1 MLIIRILLI
10 AVMLLAMPAAQSADP
25 PSPLVGRSFP
35 FFYRA
40 PNEAGIVEIHRGVLV
55 FGQDGAKCELFPGN
69 LVIPF
74 TGTVKMQRAGKRGSV
89 ISDFNAKGE
98 APYGKGTVTF
108 SANKDGAGAK
118 GEVIFANPGKDSV
131 TLAFQGARPAP

>member
-10 AVMLLAMPAAQSADP
+10 AVTLLAMPVARGAEQQ
-25 PSPLVGRSFP
+25 SPLVGHSFP

-40 PNEAGIVEIHRGVLV
+40 PNEAGIAEIHRGVLV
-55 FGQDGAKCELFPGN
+55 FGRDGAKCELFPGG

-89 ISDFNAKGE
+89 LSDFNAKGE
-98 APYGKGTVTF
+98 ATYEKGTVTF

-118 GEVIFANPGKDSV
+118 GQVIFSTPGKEEV
-131 TLAFQGARPAP
+131 TLAFQGARPTP